1 VAVRG
6 EGSWPEV
13 TVSWLRQA
21 ERLAGVAT
29 GWEGLWSVLVTAR
42 RAALALAM
50 LPGLD
55 DDLTFTEGA
64 LDLREAVEELEWLHP
79 GLPLR
84 AVSVD
89 LGDAPLDQVNAC
101 RTAVGGLLTAVLA
114 EARRLNRLPGEL
126 DTPQVLALARVSQL
140 AASAHR
146 RVTGRLR

>member
-1 VAVRG
+1 
-6 EGSWPEV
+6 V

-101 RTAVGGLLTAVLA
+101 RTALCGLLSGAQN
-114 EARRLNRLPGEL
+114 EGRRLNGLVGEL
-126 DTPQVLALARVSQL
+126 NTAEVLVLARVSQL
-140 AASAHR
+140 VASAYR
-146 RVTGRLR
+146 RVTGRLP

>member
-1 VAVRG
+1 M
-6 EGSWPEV
+6 
-13 TVSWLRQA
+13 TVSWL
-21 ERLAGVAT
+21 EPVKRLADLAA
-29 GWEGLWSVLVTAR
+29 GWDGLWSLLVTAR
-42 RAALALAM
+42 RAALALAV

-55 DDLTFTEGA
+55 DDLAFTEAA
-64 LDLREAVEELEWLHP
+64 LDLREAVEELEWVHS

-114 EARRLNRLPGEL
+114 EAGRLNRLPGEL
-126 DTPQVLALARVSQL
+126 DTPQLLALARVSQL

-146 RVTGRLR
+146 RVAGRLP